1 MSQKKRINILI
12 LELYSQVNSD
22 FERTVADL
30 QCDHLLITK
39 SIDEFEESLQFE
51 PIDLVLISAPS
62 SKKVLMDKAIAI
74 SNDNQIPYAVISEE
88 ELELENKSVL
98 NRSDCRDD
106 IDQLIANQGFKINSV
121 ELKSKENSSKNLID
135 DSIFVKINHQ
145 YKRILYKDIL
155 FIKSDHVYLE
165 IHTLKDKY
173 LVRASFK
180 EYAEKL
186 PENQF
191 YRAHKSYIVNIDHIS
206 VINQADVII
215 NHVHIPI
222 SREFKA
228 FITKSIKT

>member
-1 MSQKKRINILI
+1 MSQQKRINILI

-30 QCDHLLITK
+30 QCDHLLMTK
-39 SIDEFEESLQFE
+39 SFDEFEESLQFE
-51 PIDLVLISAPS
+51 PVDLVLISAPS
-62 SKKVLMDKAIAI
+62 SKKVLLDKAIAI
-74 SNDNQIPYAVISEE
+74 SNENQIPYAVISEE
-88 ELELENKSVL
+88 ELDLENNPVL
-98 NRSDCRDD
+98 FRSDCRDD
-106 IDQLIANQGFKINSV
+106 IDQLIVNQGYKIINT
-121 ELKSKENSSKNLID
+121 ELKPKANTTKNLID
-135 DSIFVKINHQ
+135 DSIFVKINQQ

-173 LVRASFK
+173 LVRSSFK
-180 EYAEKL
+180 DYTEKL
-186 PENQF
+186 PEDQF